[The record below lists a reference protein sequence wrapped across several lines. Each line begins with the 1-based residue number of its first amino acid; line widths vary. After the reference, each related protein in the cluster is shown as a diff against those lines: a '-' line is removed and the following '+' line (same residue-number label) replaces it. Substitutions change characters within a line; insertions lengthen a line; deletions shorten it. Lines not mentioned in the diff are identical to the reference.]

1 MLHGE
6 TTRLRAI
13 EPGDAER
20 AYRWVNDREVTEYL
34 SLRYPMSMQAERD
47 WAEAASKPNSYS
59 NVGFAIEIA
68 ATGEHIG
75 TCGLHE
81 GGPIR
86 RTAEL
91 GVMIGAKEHWGRGY
105 GFDPL
110 RTLIAFGFRDM
121 NLRRIHLDV
130 FAPHTRAIALYE
142 RLGFEHEGRFPASHR
157 GRGEYLDMLRMG
169 IARARFDAMYGATE
183 EVGDV
188 PRG

>member
-6 TTRLRAI
+6 TTRLRAV

-20 AYRWVNDREVTEYL
+20 AFRWVNDREVTGYL
-34 SLRYPMSMQAERD
+34 ALRYPMSMQAERD
-47 WAEAASKPNSYS
+47 WTEAASKPNSYT
-59 NVGFAIEIA
+59 NVQLAIEIA

-75 TCGLHE
+75 NCGLHQ
-81 GGPIR
+81 GSALN

-105 GFDPL
+105 GFDAI
-110 RTLIAFGFRDM
+110 RTLLALGFRDL

-142 RLGFEHEGRFPASHR
+142 RLGFEHEGRSPSAYR
-157 GRGEYLDMLRMG
+157 GRGYYLDMLAMG
-169 IARARFDAMYGATE
+169 IDRARFDALYGATE